1 MPCCNT
7 TCSQQKI
14 THSCQQKITHACQ
27 VGFVRRANTVGVMN
41 ETAGNSHAKVGRPR
55 RELTPARKRVLE
67 RLATRVARRHG
78 DLNAARADLAVAARE
93 AHTEGA
99 SVRAIAEAVGL
110 SRPRV
115 HELLSDKSGPRSREE
130 SRLDGRGQ

>member
-7 TCSQQKI
+7 TCSQEKI
-14 THSCQQKITHACQ
+14 THSCQEKITHSCKA
-27 VGFVRRANTVGVMN
+27 GFVRRVDSVGVMN
-41 ETAGNSHAKVGRPR
+41 ETAGNSGAKVGRPR

-78 DLNAARADLAVAARE
+78 DLSAARADLAVAGRE
-93 AHTEGA
+93 AHAEGA

-130 SRLDGRGQ
+130 SRLGWRGQ

>member
-1 MPCCNT
+1 MPCCDT

-14 THSCQQKITHACQ
+14 THSRQQRITFSWQAR
-27 VGFVRRANTVGVMN
+27 FVHRVDTVGVMN
-41 ETAGNSHAKVGRPR
+41 ETAGNSPAKIGRPR
-55 RELTPARKRVLE
+55 RDLTPARKRALE
-67 RLATRVARRHG
+67 RLAIRVARRHG
-78 DLNAARADLAVAARE
+78 DLSAARADLADAARE
-93 AHTEGA
+93 AHAEGA

-115 HELLSDKSGPRSREE
+115 HELLSDTSGPRSREE